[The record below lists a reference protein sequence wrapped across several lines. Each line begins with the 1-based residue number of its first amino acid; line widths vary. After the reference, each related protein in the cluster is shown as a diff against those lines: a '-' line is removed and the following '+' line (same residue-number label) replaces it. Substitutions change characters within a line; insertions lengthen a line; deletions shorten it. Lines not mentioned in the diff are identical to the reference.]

1 MRGITS
7 TQKINCRTEYATL
20 KKAVVVKPSFMKIT
34 QVINETQ
41 KHYKNT
47 NIDTTLAVKQ
57 HRHFLKVM
65 RSHGI
70 EVTELSPNPHLNEH
84 VFTRD
89 TAFVIDDQLFVA
101 SMNEEV
107 RQGETEQLKEWL
119 HEQSVPFQ
127 KGLEGSIEGGDVII
141 DGDTIW
147 VGLSGRTTFDA
158 VKDLQR
164 RLPSYNVRPLRL
176 KDDILHLDY
185 VFNILSED
193 TALVYSDAFTKKDL
207 RKLHSNYHVI
217 SVTDEEQF
225 QMGPNVLSI
234 GDGKVISL
242 PQNERLNNV
251 LESEGYKVIRVDLS
265 EIIKYGG
272 SFRCCTLPLQRG

>member
-1 MRGITS
+1 
-7 TQKINCRTEYATL
+7 
-20 KKAVVVKPSFMKIT
+20 
-34 QVINETQ
+34 
-41 KHYKNT
+41 
-47 NIDTTLAVKQ
+47 
-57 HRHFLKVM
+57 M

-193 TALVYSDAFTKKDL
+193 TALVYSVLLLKK
-207 RKLHSNYHVI
+207 I
-217 SVTDEEQF
+217 
-225 QMGPNVLSI
+225 
-234 GDGKVISL
+234 
-242 PQNERLNNV
+242 
-251 LESEGYKVIRVDLS
+251 
-265 EIIKYGG
+265 
-272 SFRCCTLPLQRG
+272 